1 MIRSFAGKT
10 PRVAPDAFV
19 SETAYVVGDVEIG
32 AGSSVWP
39 GAVVR
44 GDVGPIRVGRNTH
57 VEDNAVLHSATE
69 LDVGDDVMIGHG
81 AVVHCRRIGRGVLI
95 ANAATVLDDAEVG
108 DECIVAAG
116 AVVVPRT
123 VAPARSFIA
132 GVPAQVRPMTEEQAA
147 RRDWGS
153 DFYRSL
159 AQRYREAGL

>member
-69 LDVGDDVMIGHG
+69 LDVGEDVMIGHG
-81 AVVHCRRIGRGVLI
+81 AVVHCRRIGRGCSSPTLPLCWTTRRS
-95 ANAATVLDDAEVG
+95 ATSA
-108 DECIVAAG
+108 
-116 AVVVPRT
+116 
-123 VAPARSFIA
+123 
-132 GVPAQVRPMTEEQAA
+132 
-147 RRDWGS
+147 
-153 DFYRSL
+153 
-159 AQRYREAGL
+159 